1 MLLAFCFWHCGI
13 KYIHFSKNYLLMQ
26 RFLATLLFCFSFSFL
41 VGQKKKPAP
50 VNTGSASQTNAVFSS
65 LKYRLIGPW
74 RGGRSGAVAGSYA
87 QKNTFY
93 MGSTGGGV
101 WKTTDGGSNWKN
113 ISDKFFGSSIGAVAV
128 APSDENIVYVGEG
141 ENTMR
146 GNVSEGLGGMWR
158 SDDAGRT
165 WKNIGLKD
173 GRHIIR
179 ILVHPR
185 DPQTA
190 WVAVMGHLFGPNK
203 ERGVYKTTDGGRTWK
218 QVLFVNEQTGASD
231 LVMESGNPSVLYA
244 GTWRVIRTPYSLESG
259 GEGSGLWKSTDGGET
274 WVSIKEKKGLP
285 QGTWG
290 IVGVAIA
297 PSNAEKIYALVENA
311 QGGLYASED
320 GGETWTL
327 RSSDNNIRQRAWYY
341 TKVFVDPQ
349 NENKV
354 YCPNVGFMVS
364 SDGGR
369 SFRSLST
376 PHGDH
381 HDLWIDPTNGQRMIV
396 ADDGGGQVSFNGGE
410 TWSTYNNQP
419 TAQIY
424 RVSTDNSF
432 PYRILGAQQDN
443 STIRI
448 KHRTYGFSITDDD
461 WESTAGSESGFVVAD
476 PLNPDIVY
484 GGNYGGYLSRLDHRT
499 GENRAITVWPDNPM
513 GAGADVLKYRFQW
526 NFPIFFSPHNPKR
539 LYTAGNHLFVTENE
553 GQSWE
558 MISPDLTT
566 NDKTKQASSGGPIT
580 KDNTSVE
587 YYCTIF
593 AAAESGLEKDLLW
606 TGSDDGLIHV
616 SRDGGKHWENVTPPG
631 APQWIM
637 WNCIET
643 DPFRKGT
650 AYFAG
655 TRYKLDDFNPYLY
668 KTTDY
673 GKTWQRI
680 NQGIDAMH
688 FTRVIRADTKRQGL
702 LYAGTEYG
710 MYISYDDGANWSSFQ
725 LNLPIVPITD
735 LTIKDNDLIVATQGR
750 AFWVLDDLG
759 LVQQQ
764 DEKIFS
770 KNLHLFESEPVWRIA
785 GGRFRT
791 NFGGPV
797 QVGANPPAGAVIGF
811 YVKEVTD
818 STKGTLTIMD
828 KEHKPIKTFGTNE
841 KENKLELAKGFNQ
854 FVWDLYYP
862 GADRADGM
870 ILWNGTPGNITA
882 PPGNYYAR
890 LKVGSDSAEIAFKI
904 LADPNYR
911 CSQEEYEAQFQFLT
925 QVKDK
930 FNEVQKGIKDIRALR
945 QQINDL
951 TGRWGKTTPKDVKQM
966 ADSLNKIMTG
976 IEENLYQTK
985 AKSSQD
991 VLNFPIRLNDK
1002 LSGVF
1007 DAANSGYF
1015 APSKQAK
1022 EVFADLAGQCDAELN
1037 KLKEV
1042 KEKGIPSLNKLIR
1055 EKELPVIGL

>member
-1 MLLAFCFWHCGI
+1 MP
-13 KYIHFSKNYLLMQ
+13 
-26 RFLATLLFCFSFSFL
+26 RFLATLVACFFSFL
-41 VGQKKKPAP
+41 VFSQKKKTP
-50 VNTGSASQTNAVFSS
+50 VKSPVTTTTEPTYAA

-93 MGSTGGGV
+93 MGATGGGV
-101 WKTTDGGSNWKN
+101 WKSTDGGSNWKN
-113 ISDKFFGSSIGAVAV
+113 VSDKFFGSTIGSVAV

-179 ILVHPR
+179 IVIHPR
-185 DPQTA
+185 DPNTL

-203 ERGVYKTTDGGRTWK
+203 ERGVFKSTNGGQTWK
-218 QVLFVNEQTGASD
+218 QVLYVNDQTGASD
-231 LVMESGNPSVLYA
+231 LVMEPGNPSVFYA
-244 GTWRVIRTPYSLESG
+244 GTWRVIRTPHSLESG
-259 GEGSGLWKSTDGGET
+259 GEGSGLWKSTDGGES
-274 WVSIKEKKGLP
+274 WSALRENKGLP
-285 QGTWG
+285 KGVWG

-297 PSNAEKIYALVENA
+297 PSNPEKIYTLVENA
-311 QGGLYASED
+311 QGGLFASED
-320 GGETWTL
+320 GGESWSL
-327 RSSDNNIRQRAWYY
+327 RSNDNNIRQRAWYY
-341 TKVFVDPQ
+341 SKVFVDPQ

-369 SFRSLST
+369 SFRSLRT

-381 HDLWIDPTNGQRMIV
+381 HDLWIDPANGQRMIV
-396 ADDGGGQVSFNGGE
+396 ADDGGGQVSFNAGE

-448 KHRTYGFSITDDD
+448 KHRTYGAAITDDD
-461 WESTAGSESGFVVAD
+461 WESTAGSESGYVVAD
-476 PLNPDIVY
+476 PQNPDIVY

-499 GENRAITVWPDNPM
+499 GENRAISVWPDNPM
-513 GAGADVLKYRFQW
+513 GAGADVLRYRFQW

-566 NDKTKQASSGGPIT
+566 NDKSRQGSSGGPIT

-593 AAAESGLEKDLLW
+593 TAAESVLEKDLLW

-616 SRDGGKHWENVTPPG
+616 SRDGRKNWENVTPKD

-643 DPFRKGT
+643 DPFQKGT

-655 TRYKLDDFNPYLY
+655 TRYKLDDFSPYIY

-673 GKTWQRI
+673 GKTWQKI
-680 NQGIDAMH
+680 TQGIDALH
-688 FTRVIRADTKRQGL
+688 FTRAIRSDKKRKGL

-710 MYISYDDGANWSSFQ
+710 MYISFDEGNNWKPFQ

-735 LTIKDNDLIVATQGR
+735 LTVKDNDLIVATQGR

-759 LVQQQ
+759 VVQQYQ
-764 DEKIFS
+764 EKS
-770 KNLHLFESEPVWRIA
+770 PEKNIHLFESESVWRIA
-785 GGRFRT
+785 GGRFRG
-791 NFGGPV
+791 NFGLPV
-797 QVGANPPAGAVIGF
+797 QAGANPPSGAVISYF
-811 YVKEVTD
+811 IKEASDTVKA
-818 STKGTLTIMD
+818 SLTIFD
-828 KEHKPIKTFGTNE
+828 KDHELIKTYSSSD
-841 KENKLELAKGFNQ
+841 KENKVETKKGLNQ
-854 FVWDLYYP
+854 FVWDLFYP
-862 GADRADGM
+862 GADRAEGM
-870 ILWNGTPGNITA
+870 VLWNGTPGNILA
-882 PPGNYYAR
+882 PPGTYYAR
-890 LKVGSDSAEIAFKI
+890 LKMGNDSSEISFNV
-904 LADPNYR
+904 LADPNYK
-911 CSQEEYEAQFQFLT
+911 CSQEEYEAQFKFLN

-930 FNEVQKGIKDIRALR
+930 FNDVQKSIKDIRTLR
-945 QQINDL
+945 QQMNEL
-951 TGRWGKTTPKDVKQM
+951 TGRWGKSTPKEVKPM
-966 ADSLNKIMTG
+966 ADSLNKQMTA
-976 IEENLYQTK
+976 IEESLYQTK

-991 VLNFPIRLNDK
+991 VLNYPIRLNDK

-1007 DAANSGYF
+1007 DAASSGNF
-1015 APSKQAK
+1015 APSKQVK
-1022 EVFADLAGQCDAELN
+1022 EVYADLARQCDEQLD
-1037 KLKEV
+1037 KLKDI
-1042 KEKGIPSLNKLIR
+1042 KEKGLPALNKLIR